1 VRDFLKVVEDEL
13 VTVRRELSPEYEVPA
28 VLQGLNRPVLFERV
42 EGYRASLIGN
52 LCARREYLVRALG
65 VDSWDDVL
73 HRLARAMDRPERPGR
88 DPSPAFTETEHGP
101 GFLDEELP
109 MCRFY
114 RTDGGPY
121 LTTSLIIA
129 REPEEGTPNAS
140 VHRMMYLGDGRF
152 AVRIVPR
159 HLYRYYERSG
169 RDLPVAVCLGV
180 DPRTMFACCARV
192 PYDVDELTVA
202 AAFWDGFRVHL
213 VDHDLPVPAESE
225 VVLVGRLVDERA
237 PEGPFV
243 DVTRTLDE
251 RRREP
256 VLVVEKVYAREDFT
270 PTVILPGGEE
280 HRIMMG
286 GPAEA
291 TILAHVSRVCDVR
304 KVRLTPGG
312 GRWLHAVVSIRK
324 RTEGEAVN
332 AGLAALA
339 AHPSLKH
346 VVVVDE
352 DIDPDD
358 PEQVEYALAT
368 RFQADRDLHV
378 VRGLGST
385 LDPSSEDGVMAK
397 AVLDAT
403 APLDERDRFEVVR
416 VPTTD
421 RVRELLREVKGES
434 GHRRS
439 TM

>member
-1 VRDFLKVVEDEL
+1 MRDFLKVVEDEL
-13 VTVRRELSPEYEVPA
+13 VTVREELSPRYDIPA
-28 VLQGLNRPVLFERV
+28 VLQELDRPVLFERV
-42 EGYRASLIGN
+42 RGYEAPLLGN
-52 LCARREYLVRALG
+52 LCARRRYLAEALG

-73 HRLARAMDRPERPGR
+73 RRLAEAMENPERPGK
-88 DPSPAFTETEHGP
+88 DPSPAFLETEHGP
-101 GFLDEELP
+101 EFLDEELP

-114 RTDGGPY
+114 ETDGGPY

-192 PYDVDELTVA
+192 PYDVDELEVA
-202 AAFWDGFRVHL
+202 AAFWDDFRVHE
-213 VDHDLPVPAESE
+213 VDYDLPVPAESE
-225 VVLVGRLVDERA
+225 VVMVGRLVDERA

-251 RRREP
+251 RRKEP

-291 TILAHVSRVCDVR
+291 TILAHVSRVCEVK

-312 GRWLHAVVSIRK
+312 GRWLQAVISIRK

-346 VVVVDE
+346 VIVVDE

-358 PEQVEYALAT
+358 PEEVEYALST

-385 LDPSSEDGVMAK
+385 LDPSSEEGIMAK
-397 AVLDAT
+397 AIFDAT
-403 APLDERDRFEVVR
+403 APVEERERYEVVR
-416 VPTTD
+416 VPVTD
-421 RVRELLREVKGES
+421 RAREVLKRLES
-434 GHRRS
+434 G
-439 TM
+439 

>member
-1 VRDFLKVVEDEL
+1 LRDFLRCVEDDLVVVEE
-13 VTVRRELSPEYEVPA
+13 ELSPEYEVPA
-28 VLQGLNRPVLFERV
+28 VLQELDRPVVFEGV
-42 EGYRASLIGN
+42 EGYDIPLVGN
-52 LCARREYLVRALG
+52 LCCRREYLVRALG
-65 VDSWDDVL
+65 AESWDDVL
-73 HRLARAMDRPERPGR
+73 RKLAEAMDSPKEPRKERSPSFLEAERGPE
-88 DPSPAFTETEHGP
+88 
-101 GFLDEELP
+101 FLKEFP

-121 LTTSLIIA
+121 LTASLIVA
-129 REPEEGTPNAS
+129 VEPEEGIPNAS
-140 VHRMMYLGDGRF
+140 VHRMMYLGDGKF
-152 AVRIVPR
+152 AVRVVPR
-159 HLYRYYERSG
+159 HLYRYYEKADH
-169 RDLPVAVCLGV
+169 DLPVAVCLGV

-192 PYDVDELTVA
+192 PYEVSELDVA
-202 AAFWDGFRVHL
+202 AAFWEDLRVYE
-213 VDHDLPVPAESE
+213 VDYGIPVPAESE
-225 VVLVGRLVDERA
+225 IVMVGRLTPERA

-256 VLVVEKVYAREDFT
+256 VFEVEKVYTRED
-270 PTVILPGGEE
+270 PYHPIILPGGEE

-291 TILAHVSRVCDVR
+291 TVLAHVSRVSEVV

-312 GRWLHAVVSIRK
+312 GKWLHAVVSIRK

-352 DIDPDD
+352 DVDPDD

-385 LDPSSEDGVMAK
+385 LDPSAEEGIMAK
-397 AVLDAT
+397 AVFDAT
-403 APLDERDRFEVVR
+403 APVEERERFEVVE
-416 VPTTD
+416 VPVSD
-421 RVRELLREVKGES
+421 RVRRILDELP
-434 GHRRS
+434 
-439 TM
+439 

>member
-1 VRDFLKVVEDEL
+1 MRDFLRYVENDLVVIEE
-13 VTVRRELSPEYEVPA
+13 RLSPEYEVPA
-28 VLQGLNRPVLFERV
+28 VLQELDRPIVFEGV
-42 EGYRASLIGN
+42 EGYDIPLVGN
-52 LCARREYLVRALG
+52 LCCRREYLVRAMG
-65 VDSWDDVL
+65 AESWDDVL
-73 HRLARAMDRPERPGR
+73 WKLAEAMDSPKEPRRERSPSFLEVERGPE
-88 DPSPAFTETEHGP
+88 
-101 GFLDEELP
+101 FLEEFP

-121 LTTSLIIA
+121 LTASLIVA
-129 REPEEGTPNAS
+129 VEPEEGIPNAS
-140 VHRMMYLGDGRF
+140 VHRMMYLGDGKF

-159 HLYRYYERSG
+159 HLHRYYEKADN
-169 RDLPVAVCLGV
+169 DLPVAVCLGV

-192 PYDVDELTVA
+192 PYEVSELDVA
-202 AAFWDGFRVHL
+202 AAFWEDLRVYE
-213 VDHDLPVPAESE
+213 VDYDIPIPAESE
-225 VVLVGRLVDERA
+225 IVMVGRLTPERA

-251 RRREP
+251 RRHEP
-256 VLVVEKVYAREDFT
+256 VFEVEKVYTRED
-270 PTVILPGGEE
+270 PYHPIILPGGEE

-286 GPAEA
+286 GPTEA
-291 TILAHVSRVCDVR
+291 TILAHVSRVSEVV

-324 RTEGEAVN
+324 RTEGEATN

-352 DIDPDD
+352 DVDPDD

-385 LDPSSEDGVMAK
+385 LDPSAEEGIMAK
-397 AVLDAT
+397 AVFDAT
-403 APLDERDRFEVVR
+403 APVEERELFEVVE
-416 VPTTD
+416 VPVSD
-421 RVRELLREVKGES
+421 RVRRTLDGLP
-434 GHRRS
+434 
-439 TM
+439 